1 MVRLSALTAMAWSG
15 PWSCKPNGVPRNS
28 VTLSQRHL
36 LINHVPFL
44 APCLTDELLFV
55 KNSLVKTEGIQE
67 VSLQEFSSHAGT
79 TTSSDSGTLNSHKR
93 TPPQKKECLGFP
105 GGSEVKASA
114 CTAGDPGSIPGLGRS
129 PGEGNDNPLQCSCQ
143 ENPMDGGAW

>member
-1 MVRLSALTAMAWSG
+1 MVRLSALTAMAWSS
-15 PWSCKPNGVPRNS
+15 PWSRKPNGVLRNS

-55 KNSLVKTEGIQE
+55 KNSLVKTEGVQE

-93 TPPQKKECLGFP
+93 TPPPKK
-105 GGSEVKASA
+105 KKNAWASLVA
-114 CTAGDPGSIPGLGRS
+114 QRLKHLPAPQETRVRSLGRED
-129 PGEGNDNPLQCSCQ
+129 P
-143 ENPMDGGAW
+143 WRRK